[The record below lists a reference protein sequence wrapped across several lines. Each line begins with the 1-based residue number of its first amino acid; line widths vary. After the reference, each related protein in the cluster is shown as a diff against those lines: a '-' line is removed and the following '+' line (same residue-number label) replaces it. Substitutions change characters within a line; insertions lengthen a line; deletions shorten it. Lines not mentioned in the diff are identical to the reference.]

1 MTWNKQ
7 KRFEALLTG
16 TKADRPIVSGWHHFL
31 DKEQTS
37 ADLAEATVEFATE
50 PIKKLDFSM
59 EQFNRM
65 LCVSV
70 FFKLIIA

>member
-16 TKADRPIVSGWHHFL
+16 TKADRPIVSGWHYFL

-37 ADLAEATVEFATE
+37 ADLAEATVEFAQRFCCKVLNKE
-50 PIKKLDFSM
+50 
-59 EQFNRM
+59 
-65 LCVSV
+65 
-70 FFKLIIA
+70 